1 MENSIIMGWSDFLVA
16 TAGAT
21 GALAGLV
28 FVAISINLARII
40 ERPGITGRAAETL
53 ILLSGTLAG
62 SLAVL
67 MPHLTEKELGYIL
80 LCISVPTW
88 MLPNVIVALAVKRKT
103 HYHPLDALLRAFLH
117 QAAALPGV
125 LTGLSFLGML
135 PGGLIWFGG
144 GAILSILVAM
154 FNAWVL
160 LIEILR

>member
-1 MENSIIMGWSDFLVA
+1 MENSIIAGWSDFLVA

-21 GALAGLV
+21 AALAGLV

-53 ILLSGTLAG
+53 ILLSGILAA
-62 SLAVL
+62 SLAAL
-67 MPHLTEKELGYIL
+67 MPHLTVKELGGIL

-88 MLPNVIVALAVKRKT
+88 MLPNLIVILSVKRKT
-103 HYHPLDALLRAFLH
+103 HYHLLDALLRALLH

-125 LTGLSFLGML
+125 LTSLSLLGLLH
-135 PGGLIWFGG
+135 GGLIWFGA

>member
-1 MENSIIMGWSDFLVA
+1 MENSIIVGWPDFLVA

-40 ERPGITGRAAETL
+40 ELPGVSGRAAETL

-62 SLAVL
+62 SLAAL
-67 MPHLTEKELGYIL
+67 IPHMTEKELGCVL
-80 LCISVPTW
+80 LCISIPTW
-88 MLPNVIVALAVKRKT
+88 MLPNFVQLRSIKRRTYYRSTHAIVR
-103 HYHPLDALLRAFLH
+103 FILH
-117 QAAALPGV
+117 QVAAFPGV
-125 LTGLSFLGML
+125 LTGLSFLGLM
-135 PGGLIWFGG
+135 PGGLVWFGV

-154 FNAWVL
+154 FNAWIL

>member
-1 MENSIIMGWSDFLVA
+1 MDNPIIAGWHDFMVA

-40 ERPGITGRAAETL
+40 ELPGVSGRAAETL

-62 SLAVL
+62 SLAAL
-67 MPHLTEKELGYIL
+67 IPHMTERELGCVL
-80 LCISVPTW
+80 LCISTPTW
-88 MLPNVIVALAVKRKT
+88 MVPTLIQIQSIKRRTYYRAT
-103 HYHPLDALLRAFLH
+103 HAFLRAVLH
-117 QAAALPGV
+117 QVAALPGV
-125 LTGLSFLGML
+125 MTGLSFLGL
-135 PGGLIWFGG
+135 LHGGLVYFGV

>member
-1 MENSIIMGWSDFLVA
+1 MENSVIAGWSDFLVA
-16 TAGAT
+16 AAGAT

-40 ERPGITGRAAETL
+40 ERPGVAGRAAETL

-62 SLAVL
+62 SLAAL
-67 MPHLTEKELGYIL
+67 MPHLTEKELGCVL
-80 LCISVPTW
+80 LSISGPTW
-88 MLPNVIVALAVKRKT
+88 LLPNLIVLLSVKRKT
-103 HYHPLDALLRAFLH
+103 HYHPIDSALRAFLL
-117 QAAALPGV
+117 QVAALPAV
-125 LTGLSFLGML
+125 LTGLSFLGVL
-135 PGGLIWFGG
+135 PGGLTWFGV